1 MYQAF
6 FDGACSGNPGPMA
19 IKYIVFD
26 PKKEVLEQFCK
37 KIGHG
42 TNNVAEYRALIAL
55 LEFLEAE
62 YIEEAQIY
70 GDSSLVVNQV
80 LKKWRINEPRLRK
93 LAEKVWNLMESHPGW
108 SIQWISRKSN
118 IADGVK

>member
-26 PKKEVLEQFCK
+26 PKEEVLEQFYRD
-37 KIGHG
+37 IGHG

-70 GDSSLVVNQV
+70 GDSNLVVKQI
-80 LKKWRINEPRLRK
+80 LKKWQINEPRLRK
-93 LAEKVWNLMESHPGW
+93 LAEMAWNLMESHPGW
-108 SIQWISRKSN
+108 TLQWVPRESN
-118 IADGVK
+118 LADAVR